1 MEEPTTGTLG
11 QWLEEKCREE
21 GLSLRQASIKIG
33 ISHTGISDIIRGAGV
48 SAATIRKLA
57 RAFGTGG
64 NNHRLA
70 LEDELLTLAGYRS
83 ERPAGKEPSEFM
95 ARLMDKLSEF
105 NEPELKVM
113 TRFCDFIREMQNDI
127 KTGGERFRKL
137 SKNKEV

>member
-83 ERPAGKEPSEFM
+83 ERPAGKEFTESM
-95 ARLMDKLSEF
+95 ARLLDKLSDF
-105 NEPELKVM
+105 NEPQLKLVMHFTEFIAELEAK
-113 TRFCDFIREMQNDI
+113 R
-127 KTGGERFRKL
+127 
-137 SKNKEV
+137 